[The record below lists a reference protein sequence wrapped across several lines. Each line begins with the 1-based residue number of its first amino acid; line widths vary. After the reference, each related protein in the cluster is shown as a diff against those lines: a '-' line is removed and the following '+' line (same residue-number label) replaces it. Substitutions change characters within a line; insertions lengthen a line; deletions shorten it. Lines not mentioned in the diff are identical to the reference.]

1 MPFFVIIFCF
11 AGWVVYSSKVFMRKS
26 SRLIVN
32 HLFAISQIA
41 VLASNNCFR
50 NKFVVANV
58 SLNGLTCGPKTF
70 LVKINPSKKVTRKVK
85 TVRYLSLIKLI
96 GRNIYLISNFSQFFF
111 ALNGERRPT
120 IQIRLR
126 LAFASL
132 FNLVICTV
140 NCTTKTDEIQREKV
154 QFFKI

>member
-1 MPFFVIIFCF
+1 
-11 AGWVVYSSKVFMRKS
+11 MRKS

-58 SLNGLTCGPKTF
+58 SLNGLTRGPKTF
-70 LVKINPSKKVTRKVK
+70 LIKINPSKKVTRKVK

-96 GRNIYLISNFSQFFF
+96 GRNIYLIYNFSQFFF
-111 ALNGERRPT
+111 ALNGERRPI